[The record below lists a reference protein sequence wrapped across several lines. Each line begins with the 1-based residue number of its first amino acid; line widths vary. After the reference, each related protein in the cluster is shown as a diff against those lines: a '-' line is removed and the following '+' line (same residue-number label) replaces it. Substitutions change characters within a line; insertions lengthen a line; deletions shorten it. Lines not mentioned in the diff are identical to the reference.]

1 MPPRSAACARWRA
14 LLALARDEVHP
25 LLEGAGDAAA
35 RAAALRDALRR
46 RLAFDTR
53 PSLASTRAAWRA
65 TLVP

>member
-1 MPPRSAACARWRA
+1 
-14 LLALARDEVHP
+14 VHP